1 MRFFKLY
8 KANFQADKEELKGK
22 SVVLLYSGGLDTS
35 VMLKWI
41 QEKYEC
47 ELISLTLSIGQRGKD
62 FKKIEEKAKNLG
74 VKKHYTI
81 DANEEFIE
89 DYVLPAIK
97 ANALYE
103 GTYPLHSALSRPLL
117 AKWAVDIAKKEGA
130 AAIAH
135 GCTGKGNDQV
145 RITVTAYTLEP
156 NIKVI
161 QPVVEWGFSRKEETE
176 YAIKHNIPI
185 PKDSKYSI
193 DENLWGRSI
202 ECSDLEYPEMEPNE
216 DAFEWTAN
224 PKNAPDE
231 VEYVTIE
238 FIKGVPVGINGEKMD
253 TIKLIQKLN
262 DIGGKH
268 GIGRLDHLEDRI
280 VGIKSREIYENPAA
294 VLLIVAHKDLEKS
307 VCTTQEL
314 AFKNMVDD
322 KWANL
327 IYSGLWV
334 DPLKEDLDVLINK
347 VNEKVN
353 GEVRLKLYKGNAQ
366 IVGRKSD
373 WALYDYNLATYEK
386 KSTFNEKASAGF
398 MELYGL
404 QVKLANIIR
413 KRNEKK

>member
-1 MRFFKLY
+1 LY
-8 KANFQADKEELKGK
+8 KANFQPAKGELKGK
-22 SVVLLYSGGLDTS
+22 KVVLLYSGGLDTS

-41 QEKYEC
+41 QEKYDC
-47 ELISLTLSIGQRGKD
+47 SLISLTLNIGQRGKD
-62 FKKIEEKAKNLG
+62 FKKIEEKAKRLG
-74 VKKHYTI
+74 VEKHFTI
-81 DANEEFIE
+81 DANQEFIE
-89 DYVLPAIK
+89 DYVFPAIK

-117 AKWAVDIAKKEGA
+117 AKWAIKIAKDEGA

-145 RITVTAYTLEP
+145 RITVTAFTLDSS
-156 NIKVI
+156 IKII
-161 QPVVEWGFSRKEETE
+161 QPVVEWGFTREQETE
-176 YAIKHNIPI
+176 YAKEHNIPV
-185 PKDSKYSI
+185 PKQSKYSI

-202 ECSDLEYPEMEPNE
+202 ECSDLEYPEIEPNE
-216 DAFEWTAN
+216 DAFEWTIN
-224 PKNAPDE
+224 PEDAPDK

-238 FIKGVPVGINGEKMD
+238 FEKGVPIALNGEKMNA
-253 TIKLIQKLN
+253 IKLIQKLN

-294 VLLIVAHKDLEKS
+294 VILIQAHKDLEKS

-314 AFKNMVDD
+314 TFKSMVDE
-322 KWANL
+322 KWSNL
-327 IYSGLWV
+327 VYSALWV
-334 DPLKEDLDVLINK
+334 DPLREDLDVFINK

-353 GEVRLKLYKGNAQ
+353 GEVRLKLYKGSVQ

-386 KSTFNEKASAGF
+386 TSTFNEKASAGF

-404 QVKLANIIR
+404 QAKLANMI
-413 KRNEKK
+413 KKKNETSE